1 MIDVIIPTLNAE
13 ETLGP
18 CLESLAKQT
27 REVNPIIVDGGSN
40 DKTLEIAQKHEATV
54 LREDRERFV
63 GNSGRANACNVGLSR
78 SRSEHVAFL
87 DADVVVPV
95 QWARDLSSW
104 LRDDIGAVTSGCI
117 PEGKIGK
124 VLASRLGS
132 AGSHHARRF
141 KETMF
146 IESVPGYNAMYQ
158 RKAIDQVGLF
168 NEEIGGCEDWELNH
182 RLREAG
188 WRILGVTR
196 SPVQHRERRS
206 LTSFA
211 KQMYGYGWS
220 RARLAKVRRIFTPI
234 HAMPSLAL
242 ISFMILSLFPTHW
255 PHFLFA
261 IYGLTLTLYSISIR
275 EAFAVPVFMLQH
287 MSWATGYLAGLL
299 KR

>member
-1 MIDVIIPTLNAE
+1 MIDIIIPTLNVG
-13 ETLGP
+13 ETLGE

-27 REVNPIIVDGGSN
+27 RKVNPIIVDGGST
-40 DKTLEIAQKHEATV
+40 DKTLEIAQKHNATT
-54 LREDRERFV
+54 LHEDRERFV
-63 GNSGRANACNVGLSR
+63 GNSGRANACNVGLNC

-87 DADVVVPV
+87 DADVVVPQ

-104 LRDDIGAVTSGCI
+104 LKDDIGAVTSGCI

-141 KETMF
+141 KETRF

-168 NEEIGGCEDWELNH
+168 NEEIGGCEDWEMNH

-188 WRILGVTR
+188 WKILGVTR
-196 SPVQHRERRS
+196 SPVQHRERRN
-206 LTSFA
+206 LWGFA

-220 RARLAKVRRIFTPI
+220 RARLARVTRIFTPI
-234 HAMPSLAL
+234 HAVPL
-242 ISFMILSLFPTHW
+242 LSLFLLLMVRLLAPPWAALLVFGYLGLLVFYSVKLRTYMAFYV
-255 PHFLFA
+255 FLF
-261 IYGLTLTLYSISIR
+261 
-275 EAFAVPVFMLQH
+275 QH
-287 MSWATGYLAGLL
+287 FSWAAGYLAGLL